1 MYKLLSV
8 REFSL
13 ESCPLTGAEEMFVY
27 GKTDKHVNKFEEL
40 YLEYPQTD
48 KEMARGEELLKLG
61 TPHAKLL

>member
-1 MYKLLSV
+1 
-8 REFSL
+8 
-13 ESCPLTGAEEMFVY
+13 MFVY